1 MRPPRAKASFLLLLA
16 YADGQR
22 SMTAQLTR
30 TVVVDLDFENCY
42 WGRASV
48 PGSASETTGGDSG
61 ATLSDLLE
69 RVARLEKI
77 ELPGAAA
84 APPPAA
90 GHNEDM
96 ESYIQH
102 LVAAT
107 SRGQKGGGE
116 ADPAPPGPARPPSRP
131 AGFKRWFGFLY
142 RAA

>member
-77 ELPGAAA
+77 ELPAAA
-84 APPPAA
+84 V
-90 GHNEDM
+90 GHPVTGLNENMDA
-96 ESYIQH
+96 YIQQ
-102 LVAAT
+102 LVSA
-107 SRGQKGGGE
+107 SMRHPKGVGE